1 MKCAYI
7 KQCNSYSKGF
17 TLIEIVVA
25 LAVFAIVGVM
35 ASSGLN
41 AILQWQS
48 NLDVKSEQIKSI
60 QLTLKYLEKDIN
72 RAITRSIRDQYGD
85 RQPAFSS
92 DGESIMSLTYSGWRN
107 PAGLLR
113 SHLQRVAYEYNED
126 KELIRH
132 SWNRLDGAISEDARE
147 LVLLEDVEEFE
158 LEFLNP
164 GNTWVDQ
171 WPPINVNVNDVG
183 LPRAVSI
190 SFDAKPLGKITRII
204 TVPN

>member
-1 MKCAYI
+1 MFVKSACI
-7 KQCNSYSKGF
+7 RGF

-25 LAVFAIVGVM
+25 LGVFALVGVM

-41 AILQWQS
+41 AILQWQG
-48 NLDVKSEQIKSI
+48 NLEDKSKQIKSI

-72 RAITRSIRDQYGD
+72 RAIARPIRDQYGD

-113 SHLQRVAYEYNED
+113 SHLQRVAYEYDEN
-126 KELIRH
+126 KLKRY
-132 SWNRLDGAISEDARE
+132 SWNRLDGAISEDGRE
-147 LVLLEDVEEFE
+147 AILLNDVEE
-158 LEFLNP
+158 LKIEFLNTT
-164 GNTWVDQ
+164 NTWVER
-171 WPPINVNVNDVG
+171 WPPLNTAGNSVG

-190 SFDAKPLGKITRII
+190 SFDAQPLGKITRIF
-204 TVPN
+204 TLPE

>member
-1 MKCAYI
+1 MTQV
-7 KQCNSYSKGF
+7 KQYHKGF

-25 LAVFAIVGVM
+25 LAVFALVGVM

-41 AILQWQS
+41 AILKWQADLEARS
-48 NLDVKSEQIKSI
+48 DQIKSI

-72 RAITRSIRDQYGD
+72 RAIERTVRDQYGD

-126 KELIRH
+126 KEFIRH
-132 SWNRLDGAISEDARE
+132 SWNRLDGAILEDARGV
-147 LVLLEDVEEFE
+147 VLLEEVEEFKI
-158 LEFLNP
+158 EFLNP
-164 GNTWVDQ
+164 VNAWVDQ
-171 WPPINVNVNDVG
+171 WPPINISANDAG

-190 SFDAKPLGKITRII
+190 SFDAKPLGKITRIF

>member
-1 MKCAYI
+1 MILQRNA
-7 KQCNSYSKGF
+7 NNGF

-25 LAVFAIVGVM
+25 LAVFALVGVM

-48 NLDVKSEQIKSI
+48 TLDEKTRQIQSI

-72 RAITRSIRDQYGD
+72 RAVARSIRDQYGD
-85 RQPAFSS
+85 SQPAFAS
-92 DGESIMSLTYSGWRN
+92 DGETIMSLTYSGWRN

-113 SHLQRVAYEYNED
+113 SHLQRVAYEYSGD
-126 KELIRH
+126 QQLIRH
-132 SWNRLDGAISEDARE
+132 SWNRLDGAISEDARNII
-147 LVLLEDVEEFE
+147 LIEEVKDFTI
-158 LEFLNP
+158 EFLNP
-164 GNTWVDQ
+164 ANTWVDQ
-171 WPPINVNVNDVG
+171 WPPINADINNTQ

-190 SFDAKPLGKITRII
+190 SFSAQPLGKISRIF

>member
-1 MKCAYI
+1 MMRKS
-7 KQCNSYSKGF
+7 NNHGF

-41 AILQWQS
+41 AILKWQGDL
-48 NLDVKSEQIKSI
+48 NEKSEQIKSI

-72 RAITRSIRDQYGD
+72 RAIARTVRDQYGD
-85 RQPAFSS
+85 RQPSFSS

-113 SHLQRVAYEYNED
+113 SHLQRVAYEYKDDDE
-126 KELIRH
+126 ELIRH

-147 LVLLEDVEEFE
+147 IILLSQVEEFE
-158 LEFLNP
+158 IAFLNP
-164 GNTWVDQ
+164 VNDWIDQ
-171 WPPINVNVNDVG
+171 WPPINVGANEAG
-183 LPRAVSI
+183 LPRAVSVT
-190 SFDAKPLGKITRII
+190 FNTVPFGKITRIF

>member
-1 MKCAYI
+1 MMSHSCDKHKAH
-7 KQCNSYSKGF
+7 KGF

-48 NLDVKSEQIKSI
+48 NLAIKSEQIKSI

-72 RAITRSIRDQYGD
+72 RAITRPIRDQYGD
-85 RQPAFSS
+85 KQPAFSS

-113 SHLQRVAYEYNED
+113 SHLQRVAYEYSED

-147 LVLLEDVEEFE
+147 VILLEDVEDFAI
-158 LEFLNP
+158 EFLNP
-164 GNTWVDQ
+164 VNAWVDQ
-171 WPPINVNVNDVG
+171 WPPINVTSTDIG

-190 SFDAKPLGKITRII
+190 TFKAKPIGKITRII
-204 TVPN
+204 TVPK

>member
-1 MKCAYI
+1 MHKI
-7 KQCNSYSKGF
+7 KFNCHGF

-25 LAVFAIVGVM
+25 LAVFALVGVM

-41 AILQWQS
+41 AILQWQA
-48 NLDVKSEQIKSI
+48 NLEAKSEQIKSI

-72 RAITRSIRDQYGD
+72 RAIARPIRDQYGD

-113 SHLQRVAYEYNED
+113 SHLQRVAYEYDDN
-126 KELIRH
+126 KLKRY
-132 SWNRLDGAISEDARE
+132 SWNRLDGAISEDGRE
-147 LVLLEDVEEFE
+147 ATLLDEVEE
-158 LEFLNP
+158 LKIEFLNP
-164 GNTWVDQ
+164 VNAWVDR
-171 WPPINVNVNDVG
+171 WPPLNTSGNDAG

-190 SFDAKPLGKITRII
+190 SFDAEPLGKITRII
-204 TVPN
+204 TVPE

>member
-1 MKCAYI
+1 MNVLKHKSA
-7 KQCNSYSKGF
+7 GF

-25 LAVFAIVGVM
+25 LGVFAIVGIM
-35 ASSGLN
+35 ASTGLN
-41 AILQWQS
+41 AILKWQS
-48 NLDVKSEQIKSI
+48 NLEARSDQIKSI

-72 RAITRSIRDQYGD
+72 RAISRPIRDQYGD
-85 RQPAFSS
+85 SQPAFSS

-113 SHLQRVAYEYNED
+113 SNLQRVAYEIDE

-147 LVLLEDVEEFE
+147 VILLEEVEELE
-158 LEFLNP
+158 MEFLNQA
-164 GNTWVDQ
+164 NAWVDR
-171 WPPINVNVNDVG
+171 WPPLNINPNDAG
-183 LPRAVSI
+183 LPRAVLI
-190 SFDAKPLGKITRII
+190 TFNAQPLGKISRII

>member
-1 MKCAYI
+1 MKLRTN
-7 KQCNSYSKGF
+7 KLGF

-25 LAVFAIVGVM
+25 LAIFALVGLM

-41 AILQWQS
+41 AILKWQADL
-48 NLDVKSEQIKSI
+48 NIKSEQIKSI

-72 RAITRSIRDQYGD
+72 RAITRPVRDQYGD
-85 RQPAFSS
+85 FQPSFSS

-113 SHLQRVAYEYNED
+113 SHLQRVAYEFND
-126 KELIRH
+126 DNELIRH

-147 LVLLEDVEEFE
+147 VVLLNKVEEFE
-158 LEFLNP
+158 IEFLNP
-164 GNTWVDQ
+164 VNNWVDQ
-171 WPPINVNVNDVG
+171 WPPINVSANDAG
-183 LPRAVSI
+183 LPRAVSVT
-190 SFDAKPLGKITRII
+190 FDAVPLGKITRIF